1 MFQEFVDGKMNG
13 EKYDSGKFATSLRK
27 HLFCEH
33 LGLLTK
39 NKKVVTNAVDDPV
52 IDTFYHNLWEET
64 ADRNTKL
71 FEDLFSTL
79 PSDSVSTKKRS
90 KEIQIDKRPMA
101 ETLVKEAKQ
110 KVTSIKGHLVR
121 YPLEYLCQ
129 EDLQPSTL
137 AKEGIVPSELWK

>member
-1 MFQEFVDGKMNG
+1 MNG

-90 KEIQIDKRPMA
+90 KEIQKHFSLTICHKKK
-101 ETLVKEAKQ
+101 KEMKQ
-110 KVTSIKGHLVR
+110 LQVR
-121 YPLEYLCQ
+121 QLRTQ
-129 EDLQPSTL
+129 
-137 AKEGIVPSELWK
+137 